1 MSNSDVILLGVSRTS
16 KTPTSIY
23 LANRG
28 FKTTNIPLVPNQEIP
43 SDLKN
48 KDFIVLKKKYKVVKI
63 KYYGFFT
70 LIFFPFYKSPND
82 SKIFKFLSKI
92 DQIFLKNKYLKFL
105 AWSILIEAK
114 KN

>member
-1 MSNSDVILLGVSRTS
+1 METLATNPLINLYR
-16 KTPTSIY
+16 KFTPKARSYDEHPFNFNDIR
-23 LANRG
+23 LIEKS
-28 FKTTNIPLVPNQEIP
+28 FKNV
-43 SDLKN
+43 
-48 KDFIVLKKKYKVVKI
+48 KV